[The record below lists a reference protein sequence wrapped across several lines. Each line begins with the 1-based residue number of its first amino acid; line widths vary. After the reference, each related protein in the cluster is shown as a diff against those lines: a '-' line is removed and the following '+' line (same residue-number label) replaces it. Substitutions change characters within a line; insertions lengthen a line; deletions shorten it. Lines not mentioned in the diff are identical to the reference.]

1 MSFFF
6 GRRHSVSGAPAEDD
20 GVPRNPNLRLRR
32 RASVPNAPSQTRGT
46 HDRNVFQDLFR
57 RHRDDS
63 ESEMSTVERD
73 HGSTHANQSKQSTA
87 TAAKSHTG
95 SQSSPHAHE
104 PSAKG
109 HNQEGVHNAT
119 PSSEYALSKKEI
131 ETLFSGA
138 PFFLLERGK
147 YDHHYPQVIFPFD
160 DHDPTIQ
167 NLWDRKPLPHPSYT
181 LCTLH
186 AHLPV
191 PDRWVISK
199 DEPIHLNSWKKT
211 GGAKRAT
218 FDIGIFE
225 VPNMLSM
232 NGKDPGA
239 VGFRHFLELPV
250 ADAVRYPEEPKGK
263 LNYIQLSSI
272 PASEVYE
279 LMEHYHDVYA
289 LSGGAPYDRKQL
301 LCDGPSAWKKIGV
314 RDINLQCLV
323 ERLRTLTNLRRELL
337 HGKKATTIL
346 DTESTRDLYSGLF
359 TKFLYP
365 PSKPLLADSSL
376 AHSLKSQIKA
386 LTMTLAARNA
396 WVDFS
401 LPEWRLYAGQLLWE
415 AGPHP
420 DGDLLDP
427 STCSK
432 PWMHPTLERRWLL
445 IQMLLAA
452 ELLLRLDA
460 TVRVGILD
468 NSKEL
473 QITVQDIDDF
483 EKLRSGKVD
492 WDLVVVR
499 RFMDTFD
506 ISYRA
511 DEPDHPGFDPVEHTG
526 NSRGEKNHEKNS
538 RSFFENLLHRSLS
551 GSAAEST
558 ESAWN
563 CSLVPTY
570 LDQQLQGLLVF
581 GQEIGWPGL
590 DGLRAGLESAIGSGQ
605 MSEAVTN
612 TYNKPVHNMLPAE
625 AGAPLSKEE
634 MHTRSPS
641 RRWIALHC
649 SQDQKAS
656 VQLGGW
662 ITRSWLS
669 GFVFPGEQISHLLMA
684 TILENDSDALAKLGP
699 IANLYGG
706 FAYNGMTWWSKE
718 CVVGRVL
725 ASLEDTKECLG
736 WIRSAVV
743 PKDAWTVQPLDNSW
757 FEVSVQPPLSMPGKP
772 RIRQGNKLAYEST
785 PLGRGERVSGA
796 FSLPLDS
803 PLEKEPKNVVFET
816 LTFSGKDGQSLENT
830 PHPIVDRA
838 LMTFSIAS
846 GTDSPWKVSF
856 QLRYNVRFITSHEC
870 RPPGN
875 FISYHCA
882 CPTGSGT
889 STPSS
894 SSSPR
899 HHHRLPGHPLH
910 SGYKYKH
917 ISLDSLPEHCVP
929 DDAFL
934 EGSHHNNHSNHSNH
948 HKKHEVL
955 IVDAR
960 GGHDRETFARAWCA
974 SLGYHALIGRVGRT
988 CLACCIREAR
998 AISVKVVLRVDGG
1011 VNRSPYPSSQTLP
1024 GLKEI

>member
-1 MSFFF
+1 MAFFF

-20 GVPRNPNLRLRR
+20 GVPSNPNSRLRR
-32 RASVPNAPSQTRGT
+32 RASVPNAPSQTRGA

-63 ESEMSTVERD
+63 EMEMSTVERGHD
-73 HGSTHANQSKQSTA
+73 TTHANQPKQSTT
-87 TAAKSHTG
+87 TAAKGHTG
-95 SQSSPHAHE
+95 SQSSPQARNSPAKEHNHE
-104 PSAKG
+104 GK
-109 HNQEGVHNAT
+109 HEAT
-119 PSSEYALSKKEI
+119 SSSEYALSKEDI

-199 DEPIHLNSWKKT
+199 DEPIHLNSWRKT

-239 VGFRHFLELPV
+239 VGFRYFLELPV
-250 ADAVRYPEEPKGK
+250 ADAVRYPEKPKTK

-272 PASEVYE
+272 PASEIYE
-279 LMEHYHDVYA
+279 MMEHYHDVYA
-289 LSGGAPYDRKQL
+289 LPGGAAYDRHQL

-323 ERLRTLTNLRRELL
+323 ERLRTLTDLRRELL

-376 AHSLKSQIKA
+376 AHSLKSQIKS
-386 LTMTLAARNA
+386 LTMTLATRGA

-401 LPEWRLYAGQLLWE
+401 LPEWRLYAGQLLWG

-432 PWMHPTLERRWLL
+432 PWMHPTLERR
-445 IQMLLAA
+445 
-452 ELLLRLDA
+452 
-460 TVRVGILD
+460 
-468 NSKEL
+468 
-473 QITVQDIDDF
+473 
-483 EKLRSGKVD
+483 
-492 WDLVVVR
+492 
-499 RFMDTFD
+499 
-506 ISYRA
+506 A
-511 DEPDHPGFDPVEHTG
+511 DEPDQPGVDPVEQTG
-526 NSRGEKNHEKNS
+526 HSRGERNHEKNP

-551 GSAAEST
+551 GSSAEST

-590 DGLRAGLESAIGSGQ
+590 DGLRARLNSAIGSGQ
-605 MSEAVTN
+605 LSDTVAHAYEQ
-612 TYNKPVHNMLPAE
+612 PVHNKLPAE
-625 AGAPLSKEE
+625 VGAPLRKEE

-641 RRWIALHC
+641 RRWIVLHC
-649 SQDQKAS
+649 SQDQTAS

-684 TILENDSDALAKLGP
+684 TILENDPDALASLGS

-706 FAYNGMTWWSKE
+706 FAYKGMTWWSKE

-757 FEVSVQPPLSMPGKP
+757 FEVSVQPSLSMPGKP

-796 FSLPLDS
+796 FSLPMDA
-803 PLEKEPKNVVFET
+803 PLEKDLKKVSFET
-816 LTFSGKDGQSLENT
+816 LTFSGKGGQSLEST
-830 PHPIVDRA
+830 PHPIAART

-917 ISLDSLPEHCVP
+917 ISLDSLPEHNVP

-934 EGSHHNNHSNHSNH
+934 DGNHQSNHSNH
-948 HKKHEVL
+948 HRKHEVL

-960 GGHDRETFARAWCA
+960 GGHERETFARAWCA
-974 SLGYHALIGRVGRT
+974 SLGYDALIGRVGRT

-1011 VNRSPYPSSQTLP
+1011 VNRSPYPSTQTLP

>member
-1 MSFFF
+1 MAFFF
-6 GRRHSVSGAPAEDD
+6 GRRHSVSGAPPEDN
-20 GVPRNPNLRLRR
+20 GVPSNSNLRLRR
-32 RASVPNAPSQTRGT
+32 RASVPNAP
-46 HDRNVFQDLFR
+46 
-57 RHRDDS
+57 
-63 ESEMSTVERD
+63 
-73 HGSTHANQSKQSTA
+73 TA
-87 TAAKSHTG
+87 KYHTG
-95 SQSSPHAHE
+95 SQSSPPAHGL
-104 PSAKG
+104 SAEK
-109 HNQEGVHNAT
+109 HNHEGKHDAT
-119 PSSEYALSKKEI
+119 SSPGYALSKEDI

-181 LCTLH
+181 VCTLH

-199 DEPIHLNSWKKT
+199 DEPIHLNSWRKT

-232 NGKDPGA
+232 NGQDPGTI
-239 VGFRHFLELPV
+239 GFRHFLELPV
-250 ADAVRYPEEPKGK
+250 ADAVRYPEEPKIR

-272 PASEVYE
+272 PASEIYE
-279 LMEHYHDVYA
+279 MMEHYHEVNW
-289 LSGGAPYDRKQL
+289 GAAYDRKQL
-301 LCDGPSAWKKIGV
+301 LRDGPSAWKKIGV

-323 ERLRTLTNLRRELL
+323 ERLRTLTDLRRELL
-337 HGKKATTIL
+337 HGQKATTIL

-376 AHSLKSQIKA
+376 AYCLKSQIRA
-386 LTMTLAARNA
+386 LTMTLAARGA

-432 PWMHPTLERRWLL
+432 PWMHPTLERRWFL

-473 QITVQDIDDF
+473 QITAKDIDDF

-506 ISYRA
+506 IGYRA
-511 DEPDHPGFDPVEHTG
+511 DEPDQPGVDPVEQTVH
-526 NSRGEKNHEKNS
+526 SRGERHHEKNP

-563 CSLVPTY
+563 CNLVPTY

-590 DGLRAGLESAIGSGQ
+590 DGLRARLESAIGSGQ
-605 MSEAVTN
+605 LSEAVAN
-612 TYNKPVHNMLPAE
+612 AYNKPVCNMLPAE
-625 AGAPLSKEE
+625 VGAAFSKEE

-641 RRWIALHC
+641 RRRIALHC
-649 SQDQKAS
+649 SQDQTAS

-743 PKDAWTVQPLDNSW
+743 PQDAWTVQSLDNSW
-757 FEVSVQPPLSMPGKP
+757 FEVSAQPPLSMPGKP
-772 RIRQGNKLAYEST
+772 RICQGNKLAYEST

-796 FSLPLDS
+796 FSLPLDT
-803 PLEKEPKNVVFET
+803 PLEKDPKKIRFET

-830 PHPIVDRA
+830 PHPIADRA
-838 LMTFSIAS
+838 IMTFSIAS
-846 GTDSPWKVSF
+846 GTDSPWKVSI

-882 CPTGSGT
+882 CPTGSGA

-899 HHHRLPGHPLH
+899 HHRLPGHPLH
-910 SGYKYKH
+910 SGYRYKH
-917 ISLDSLPEHCVP
+917 ILLDSLPEHCAP

-934 EGSHHNNHSNHSNH
+934 EESPRSNYRSNH

-960 GGHDRETFARAWCA
+960 GGHERETFARAWCA
-974 SLGYHALIGRVGRT
+974 SIGYNALIGRVGRT

-998 AISVKVVLRVDGG
+998 AIGVKVVLRVDGG
-1011 VNRSPYPSSQTLP
+1011 VNRSLSGQTLP

>member
-1 MSFFF
+1 ME
-6 GRRHSVSGAPAEDD
+6 VSTA
-20 GVPRNPNLRLRR
+20 
-32 RASVPNAPSQTRGT
+32 
-46 HDRNVFQDLFR
+46 
-57 RHRDDS
+57 
-63 ESEMSTVERD
+63 ERD
-73 HGSTHANQSKQSTA
+73 HDATRANHSNQSTA
-87 TAAKSHTG
+87 TAAKCHTG
-95 SQSSPHAHE
+95 SQSSPPAHGL
-104 PSAKG
+104 SAEK
-109 HNQEGVHNAT
+109 HNHEGKHDAT
-119 PSSEYALSKKEI
+119 SSPGYALSKEDI

-181 LCTLH
+181 VCTLH

-199 DEPIHLNSWKKT
+199 DEPIHLNSWRKT

-232 NGKDPGA
+232 NGQDPGTI
-239 VGFRHFLELPV
+239 GFRHFLELPV
-250 ADAVRYPEEPKGK
+250 ADAVRYPEEPKIR

-272 PASEVYE
+272 PASEIYE
-279 LMEHYHDVYA
+279 MMEHYHEVN
-289 LSGGAPYDRKQL
+289 GGAAYDRKQL
-301 LCDGPSAWKKIGV
+301 LRDGPSAWKKIGV

-323 ERLRTLTNLRRELL
+323 ERLRTLTDLRRELL
-337 HGKKATTIL
+337 HGQKATTIL

-376 AHSLKSQIKA
+376 AYCLKSQIRA
-386 LTMTLAARNA
+386 LTMTLAARGA

-432 PWMHPTLERRWLL
+432 PWMHPTLERRWFLV
-445 IQMLLAA
+445 QMLLAA

-473 QITVQDIDDF
+473 QITAKDIDDF

-506 ISYRA
+506 IGYKA
-511 DEPDHPGFDPVEHTG
+511 DEPDQPGVDPVEQTAH
-526 NSRGEKNHEKNS
+526 SRGERHHEKNP

-551 GSAAEST
+551 GSGAEST

-563 CSLVPTY
+563 CNLVPTY

-590 DGLRAGLESAIGSGQ
+590 DGLRARLESAIGLGQ
-605 MSEAVTN
+605 LSEAVAHA
-612 TYNKPVHNMLPAE
+612 YNKPVCNMLPAK
-625 AGAPLSKEE
+625 AGAALSKEE

-641 RRWIALHC
+641 RRRIALHC
-649 SQDQKAS
+649 SQDQTAS

-706 FAYNGMTWWSKE
+706 FAYNGTTWWSKE

-743 PKDAWTVQPLDNSW
+743 PQDAWTVQSLDNSW

-772 RIRQGNKLAYEST
+772 RICQGNKLAFEST

-796 FSLPLDS
+796 FSLPLDT
-803 PLEKEPKNVVFET
+803 PLEKDPKKIRFET

-830 PHPIVDRA
+830 PHPIADRA
-838 LMTFSIAS
+838 IMTFSIAP
-846 GTDSPWKVSF
+846 GTDSPWKVSI

-882 CPTGSGT
+882 YPTGSGA

-899 HHHRLPGHPLH
+899 HHRLPGHPLH
-910 SGYKYKH
+910 SGYRYKH
-917 ISLDSLPEHCVP
+917 ISLDSLPEHCAP

-934 EGSHHNNHSNHSNH
+934 EESPRSNYHSNH

-960 GGHDRETFARAWCA
+960 GGHERETFARAWCA
-974 SLGYHALIGRVGRT
+974 SIGYNALIGRVGRT

-998 AISVKVVLRVDGG
+998 AIDVKVVLRVDGG
-1011 VNRSPYPSSQTLP
+1011 VNRSLSGQTLP

>member
-1 MSFFF
+1 MAFFF
-6 GRRHSVSGAPAEDD
+6 GRRHSVSGAPPEDD
-20 GVPRNPNLRLRR
+20 GVPRDPNLRLRR
-32 RASVPNAPSQTRGT
+32 RASVPNAPSQSRGA

-63 ESEMSTVERD
+63 EIEMSTAERGHD
-73 HGSTHANQSKQSTA
+73 STRTNESNQHTA
-87 TAAKSHTG
+87 TAAKGHTG
-95 SQSSPHAHE
+95 PQNSPPAHE
-104 PSAKG
+104 SSTEKHNHKG
-109 HNQEGVHNAT
+109 KHDAT
-119 PSSEYALSKKEI
+119 SSSGYVLSKEDI

-147 YDHHYPQVIFPFD
+147 NDHHYPQVIFPFD

-167 NLWDRKPLPHPSYT
+167 NLW
-181 LCTLH
+181 
-186 AHLPV
+186 
-191 PDRWVISK
+191 VISK
-199 DEPIHLNSWKKT
+199 DEPIHLNSWRKT

-232 NGKDPGA
+232 NAQDPGA

-250 ADAVRYPEEPKGK
+250 ADAVRFPEEPKMN

-272 PASEVYE
+272 PASEIYE
-279 LMEHYHDVYA
+279 LMEHYHEINR
-289 LSGGAPYDRKQL
+289 GAAYDRQQL
-301 LCDGPSAWKKIGV
+301 LRDGPSAWKKIG
-314 RDINLQCLV
+314 
-323 ERLRTLTNLRRELL
+323 
-337 HGKKATTIL
+337 KATTIL
-346 DTESTRDLYSGLF
+346 DTESTRDLYSSLF

-376 AHSLKSQIKA
+376 AHSLKSQIRA
-386 LTMTLAARNA
+386 LTMTLAARGA

-473 QITVQDIDDF
+473 QITAKDIDDF

-506 ISYRA
+506 IGYRA
-511 DEPDHPGFDPVEHTG
+511 DEPDQPGFDPVERTVH
-526 NSRGEKNHEKNS
+526 SRGERNHEKNP

-563 CSLVPTY
+563 CNLVPTY
-570 LDQQLQGLLVF
+570 LDQQLQGFLVF
-581 GQEIGWPGL
+581 GQEIGWPGF
-590 DGLRAGLESAIGSGQ
+590 DGLRARLESAIGSGQ
-605 MSEAVTN
+605 LSEAVTN
-612 TYNKPVHNMLPAE
+612 AYNKPVRNMLPAE
-625 AGAPLSKEE
+625 VGAPLSKEE

-641 RRWIALHC
+641 RRRIVLHC
-649 SQDQKAS
+649 SRDQTAS
-656 VQLGGW
+656 VHLGGW

-684 TILENDSDALAKLGP
+684 TILENDPDALAKLGP

-706 FAYNGMTWWSKE
+706 FAYNGLTWWSKE

-743 PKDAWTVQPLDNSW
+743 PNDAWTVQSLDNSW

-772 RIRQGNKLAYEST
+772 RIRQGNKLAFEST

-796 FSLPLDS
+796 FSLPLDT
-803 PLEKEPKNVVFET
+803 PLEKDLKKVSFET

-830 PHPIVDRA
+830 SHPIADRTI
-838 LMTFSIAS
+838 MTFSIAS
-846 GTDSPWKVSF
+846 GTDSPWKVSL
-856 QLRYNVRFITSHEC
+856 QLRYTSGSSRLTNAARRATSYRTTAHAPLGVVRRR
-870 RPPGN
+870 RPAVQAPDTTVSQA
-875 FISYHCA
+875 IH
-882 CPTGSGT
+882 
-889 STPSS
+889 STAE
-894 SSSPR
+894 
-899 HHHRLPGHPLH
+899 
-910 SGYKYKH
+910 
-917 ISLDSLPEHCVP
+917 SLPEHYVP

-934 EGSHHNNHSNHSNH
+934 EDSPRSNLHSNH

-960 GGHDRETFARAWCA
+960 GGHERETFARAWCA
-974 SLGYHALIGRVGRT
+974 SIGYNALIGRVGRT

-998 AISVKVVLRVDGG
+998 AISVKVVLRVDSG
-1011 VNRSPYPSSQTLP
+1011 VNRSPSGQTLP